1 MQRTQIYLHPEQHRA
16 LVREASKKG
25 ISLARLIREII
36 AKHLKEQTTPVS
48 ASKETAGE
56 RADGLYQVE
65 TLDYFLN
72 WMREL
77 DARLGTAN
85 IAAVGK

>member
-48 ASKETAGE
+48 ASKET
-56 RADGLYQVE
+56 
-65 TLDYFLN
+65 FFK
-72 WMREL
+72 
-77 DARLGTAN
+77 
-85 IAAVGK
+85 IVGMGRSGKTDVSVHHD